1 MSKRPPT
8 ISRDYGNPFPSRGSV
23 TTSRIKS
30 VGKMLARRLLKV
42 SVHRVPSRKYDLY
55 PFLYAN
61 TLRSSFL
68 HFYNLLTE
76 VKELN
81 GVIVECG
88 VGVGQSLFHFS
99 AIGNS
104 IGVPRH
110 IYGFDTFEG
119 IPDPTS
125 EDGEW
130 NSGIGGDWNYSQ
142 KRVTENLLLAGL
154 DAEFISTNITLVP
167 GNFAQ
172 TLSDYAGRDPIV
184 LLHIDADIY
193 ESYKT
198 VLESLYDYV
207 VPSGIIAFDEYLG
220 SRWPGAVKAIDEFFE
235 HKPEKIVKS
244 PVIERYYTVKH

>member
-1 MSKRPPT
+1 MSKRPPM

-23 TTSRIKS
+23 RTSGIKAI
-30 VGKMLARRLLKV
+30 GKMLGRKLLKV
-42 SVHRVPSRKYDLY
+42 DVHGTPSRKYDLY

-61 TLRSSFL
+61 TLRSRFL
-68 HFYNLLTE
+68 HFYNLLGE

-99 AIGNS
+99 AISNS
-104 IGVPRH
+104 IGKPRR

-130 NSGIGGDWNYSQ
+130 NAGIRGDWNYSRA
-142 KRVTENLLLAGL
+142 RVIENLLLAGL
-154 DAEFISTNITLVP
+154 DGEFIATNITLVP
-167 GNFAQ
+167 GEFAQ
-172 TLSDYAGRDPIV
+172 TLPGYSEGPIA

-193 ESYKT
+193 ESYKIA
-198 VLESLYDYV
+198 LESLYDYV
-207 VPSGIIAFDEYLG
+207 VPGGIIAFDEYLG

-235 HKPEKIVKS
+235 HKPEKIIKS
-244 PVIERYYTVKH
+244 PVIDRYYTVKH